1 MALTAWELA
10 QPKLDP
16 KPAFPVL
23 KGSRKA
29 QRRVLVMQV
38 PGPAVSFARGML
50 RRARR
55 AEREASR

>member
-23 KGSRKA
+23 KGS
-29 QRRVLVMQV
+29 VLVMQV
-38 PGPAVSFARGML
+38 PGPAVSFVRGMH

-55 AEREASR
+55 AEGEASR